1 MEKEY
6 YSMVAKEVTMVR
18 LTLNKIVCDPV
29 QYKPYSPEFTLQDVI
44 VEIPLDSDLVEL
56 DEDQLVL
63 QLEGMQALL
72 AKVANAVEDMHST
85 RQAGQRSRLEGE
97 ETSRRSYSS
106 RRSNS

>member
-6 YSMVAKEVTMVR
+6 YSMVAKDVTMVR

-72 AKVANAVEDMHST
+72 AKVANAVEDMHKS
-85 RQAGQRSRLEGE
+85 RQDGQRRRYDE
-97 ETSRRSYSS
+97 ESSPRSFSARR
-106 RRSNS
+106 NS